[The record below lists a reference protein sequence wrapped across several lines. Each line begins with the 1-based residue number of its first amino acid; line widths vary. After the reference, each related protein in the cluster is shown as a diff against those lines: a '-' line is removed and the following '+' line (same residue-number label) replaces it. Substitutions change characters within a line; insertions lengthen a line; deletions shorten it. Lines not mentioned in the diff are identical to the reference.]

1 VRFPKTTQLAALAA
15 LAVVCAGPAS
25 GQAQQPPLPPQPPSQ
40 QQVPTFRSTVTLVPV
55 DVRVVDRD
63 GKPITDLK
71 ADEFSLLEDGARQ
84 RIQHF
89 SVRALTADAPAPDTT
104 LSLRESAV
112 SFEPQ
117 TNRIFLLVLGRGYLQ
132 EPSRALDALIRFI
145 RQQLLPQDQLALFAY
160 DRATTFTRDH
170 EQVAKLVERFR
181 AINKQVDF
189 EIGLEMSGLAGIY
202 GSKAIPKSLRKK
214 IDTLFE
220 GTGLLASQ
228 RVAAGDAAGS
238 RIEKDAQ
245 RQIDAQI
252 SKQIEEQKA
261 EAAAAAG
268 IPNLTTWTS
277 LDEIPTQMFADLPLD
292 QYIAATAQTLQD
304 IGNIY
309 AAIEYLRH
317 FEGEKHVV
325 FFTECGLTT
334 TRAEEDELLA
344 RAANDARVA
353 IDTIE
358 TGGMCVAQ
366 MGAEMAAGRWN
377 QTFAF
382 KTLRTIAELS
392 GGVSSIAENG
402 TVAMDRLDTV
412 TRSGYLLGYYPTN
425 GNWNT
430 AYRTVEV
437 KVTRPGAI
445 VLYRHGY
452 YARKDLAN
460 FSRREFVTNDRIKA
474 AAVFRRTISD
484 IKMSVDASVAKADDG
499 SGTEIRVSV
508 TIEPAKLAVTY
519 EEGVHKGLI
528 TIAVF
533 CFDEHGQALGNSL
546 QTADLKLA
554 DEVWEKIRK
563 SGIPYKVRF
572 PVSAGVRTV
581 RVVVYDPKADLIGS
595 SDKRVLY

>member
-1 VRFPKTTQLAALAA
+1 VRLQKTTLLAVLAALAA
-15 LAVVCAGPAS
+15 LGPRPAFC
-25 GQAQQPPLPPQPPSQ
+25 QTQQPPLPPQPPVQ
-40 QQVPTFRSTVTLVPV
+40 QQVPTFRSAVTLVPV
-55 DVRVVDRD
+55 DVRVVDRN
-63 GKPITDLK
+63 GTPITDLK
-71 ADEFSLLEDGARQ
+71 AEEFALFEDGVTQLVR
-84 RIQHF
+84 HF
-89 SVRALTADAPAPDTT
+89 SVRALAAETPEAGSDMA
-104 LSLRESAV
+104 LRQSAV

-117 TNRIFLLVLGRGYLQ
+117 TNRIFLIVLGRGYLQ
-132 EPSRALDALIRFI
+132 EPSKALDALVRFI

-160 DRATTFTRDH
+160 NRATTFTRDH

-202 GSKAIPKSLRKK
+202 GSKAIPRSLQKK
-214 IDTLFE
+214 IDGLFE

-228 RVAAGDAAGS
+228 RVPSGDAAGS

-252 SKQIEEQKA
+252 SKQIEVKKA
-261 EAAAAAG
+261 EDAAAAG
-268 IPNLTTWTS
+268 IPNLTTWTA
-277 LDEIPTQMFADLPLD
+277 LDEIPTEMFADLPLD
-292 QYIAATAQTLQD
+292 AYIAATAQTLQD

-325 FFTECGLTT
+325 FLTECGLTT

-344 RAANDARVA
+344 QAANDARVA
-353 IDTIE
+353 LDTVE
-358 TGGMCVAQ
+358 TGGMCAAQ
-366 MGAEMAAGRWN
+366 MGAVMAQGRWN

-392 GGVSSIAENG
+392 GGVSSIAESG
-402 TVAMDRLDTV
+402 TTALDRLDTV

-425 GNWNT
+425 GNWNA

-437 KVTRPGAI
+437 KVTRPGAT

-452 YARKDLAN
+452 YARKELAN
-460 FSRREFVTNDRIKA
+460 FSRRDFVTNDRIKA
-474 AAVFRRTISD
+474 AAAFRRTIND
-484 IKMSVDASVAKADDG
+484 IKVSVDASVGKAEDG
-499 SGTEIRVSV
+499 AGTEIRVSV
-508 TIEPAKLAVTY
+508 TIDPAKLAVTF

-528 TIAVF
+528 SIAVF
-533 CFDEHGQALGNSL
+533 CFDEHGQSLANSM

-563 SGIPYKVRF
+563 SGIPYRVRF

-595 SDKRVLY
+595 SDRRVLY